1 VLRTSKKDKRMPA
14 LFCLIKDFNIPMNS
28 EKINKLNHEKK
39 SNMLV
44 MREHNR
50 KINDDIGWIQIINFD
65 IDNRNGSQNRQDL

>member
-1 VLRTSKKDKRMPA
+1 
-14 LFCLIKDFNIPMNS
+14 MNS